1 MIISLDTLG
10 VNVMAQEHI
19 IRFGE
24 RHNLDIYIYDAS
36 DAYLRYSNTFT
47 GSHTRESDDE
57 PRDVAPSKKPGD
69 EENMKARMGTYPVF
83 AGPVRLSWH
92 DLNDEPIEYT
102 FDFNDIFPD
111 KSIPYPKE
119 LEDRIIWE
127 EPLDGDPGII
137 LEIIDRT
144 LNIYTLVDL
153 DTLIP
158 ETNNIKSVR
167 YHEKVFTKEF

>member
-1 MIISLDTLG
+1 MSLDILG
-10 VNVMAQEHI
+10 VNGMAQEHI

-24 RHNLDIYIYDAS
+24 RHDLGLRIYDAS

-47 GSHTRESDDE
+47 GSHTREYDDE

-69 EENMKARMGTYPVF
+69 EENMRATMLAYPIF

-92 DLNDEPIEYT
+92 DLNDELIEYT
-102 FDFNDIFPD
+102 FDLNDTFPD
-111 KSIPYPKE
+111 KSIPFPKE
-119 LEDRIIWE
+119 LEDRIFWG

-144 LNIYTLVDL
+144 LNIYTLIDL
-153 DTLIP
+153 HVRIP
-158 ETNNIKSVR
+158 NTDMVKRES
-167 YHEKVFTKEF
+167 YHKKVFTKEF

>member
-1 MIISLDTLG
+1 MSLDILG
-10 VNVMAQEHI
+10 VNGMAQEHI

-36 DAYLRYSNTFT
+36 DASIRYSTTFVGNRIT
-47 GSHTRESDDE
+47 EHEDD
-57 PRDVAPSKKPGD
+57 PRNLAPSKKPGD

-83 AGPVRLSWH
+83 AGAVRLSWR
-92 DLNDEPIEYT
+92 DLNDELIEYT

-111 KSIPYPKE
+111 KNIPFPKE
-119 LEDRIIWE
+119 LEDQILWE
-127 EPLDGDPGII
+127 KPLYGTPGII

-144 LNIYTLVDL
+144 LNIYTIADI

-158 ETNNIKSVR
+158 GTNKIKFIR